1 MDLGIIAGIVM
12 LVGWAIAT
20 FFFDAPGWVHFF
32 LTAGVTMIIWRIVA
46 RGTPD
51 VPVGKVSTKK

>member
-20 FFFDAPGWVHFF
+20 FFFNAPGWVHVF
-32 LTAGVTMIIWRIVA
+32 LTGGVTLIIWRIVQRA
-46 RGTPD
+46 TPD
-51 VPVGKVSTKK
+51 LPKKDG